1 MKIDIT
7 SHVIFKSKGPLAR
20 LRNENTDTVD
30 DPLSGTG
37 KTQLTSWARVPRL
50 CSNVFVASASSLLGR
65 GDVEFS
71 VLCNE
76 KENFVS
82 EFKCKPEI
90 SIGNKQVN

>member
-1 MKIDIT
+1 M
-7 SHVIFKSKGPLAR
+7 IFKSKGPPAK
-20 LRNENTDTVD
+20 LRNEKNDTANG
-30 DPLSGTG
+30 PLSGTR

-71 VLCNE
+71 PLCNE
-76 KENFVS
+76 KENFVF

-90 SIGNKQVN
+90 STGNKQVN